1 MTTNHKL
8 SKEDITF
15 EVGGDNIFADIGVV
29 HAEDELLKAELTFT
43 IHQIIKKRKL
53 TQANAAKIMGINQ
66 PKVSALLHR
75 KLSGFSVERL
85 MHFLNQ
91 LGFDIEITIK
101 QKPRNQKG
109 TSIKVFSG

>member
-1 MTTNHKL
+1 MTINRKRNE
-8 SKEDITF
+8 EDMTF
-15 EVGGDNIFADIGVV
+15 EVGSDNIFADILIPNP
-29 HAEDELLKAELTFT
+29 EDELLKAELTFA

-85 MHFLNQ
+85 MHFLN
-91 LGFDIEITIK
+91 LLEFDIEIIIRPSREKACITVVK
-101 QKPRNQKG
+101 ED
-109 TSIKVFSG
+109 